1 MNTCREAAN
10 LWHAHV
16 GNPPEALE
24 VLETQEMCVLLSL
37 ANTPSLMVMLPFSQ
51 LPPQG
56 QEHQVKKLFIKI

>member
-1 MNTCREAAN
+1 MNTCRETAN

-16 GNPPEALE
+16 GNPPEALG

-37 ANTPSLMVMLPFSQ
+37 ANAPSLMVMLPLSQ

-56 QEHQVKKLFIKI
+56 QEHQIK